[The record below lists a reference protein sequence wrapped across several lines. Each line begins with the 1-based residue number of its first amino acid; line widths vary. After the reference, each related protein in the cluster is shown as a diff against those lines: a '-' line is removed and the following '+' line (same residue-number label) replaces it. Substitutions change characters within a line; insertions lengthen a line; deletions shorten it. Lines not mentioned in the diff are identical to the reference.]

1 MLAILAITGPIF
13 ILIAVGF
20 GAVRLRVL
28 TTADMRALGVFVI
41 NFALPSLLFTAM
53 SAGSVTQTLR
63 LDLLLPYALGSLA
76 VVGLVVVLAVTVLR
90 RKLQIAAVLAMGMSV
105 SNSAFIGYPIAQQLS
120 SGTASA
126 ALAVYAMVEALIMF
140 PLLMALAELGG
151 GGGRW
156 PVVLR
161 GIVLNLARNPMIL
174 AILAGVAL
182 SALGLKLPLPAA
194 RAIELLGST
203 AAPVAL
209 FYIGGTLAGLK
220 VKLAAGDIGFI
231 VAGKLVLHPLLVYL
245 AFLALPLDGAALQ
258 TAAVLN
264 ACMPMMSIYPILA
277 QKYGQEGLCAAALV
291 ATTVTS
297 FFTISGFLWLS
308 GAGG

>member
-20 GAVRLRVL
+20 AAVRLRVL
-28 TTADMRALGVFVI
+28 ATTDMRALGVFVI
-41 NFALPSLLFTAM
+41 NFALPALLFTAM

-76 VVGLVVVLAVTVLR
+76 VVGLVVALAMTVLR
-90 RKLQIAAVLAMGMSV
+90 RKLQMAAVLAMGMSV
-105 SNSAFIGYPIAQQLS
+105 SNSAFIGFPIAQQLS
-120 SGTASA
+120 PGTASA

-161 GIVLNLARNPMIL
+161 GIVLSLARNPMIL

-182 SALGLKLPLPAA
+182 SLAGLTLPLPAA

-220 VKLAAGDIGFI
+220 VKIAPVDIGLI
-231 VAGKLVLHPLLVYL
+231 VAGKLLLHPLVVYL
-245 AFLALPLDGAALQ
+245 AFLALPLDGAGLQ